1 MIFEVQHF
9 LEDYFHRRNLSDVDQ
24 YAVKLAN
31 LYARRRGKEKD
42 TAFVTAMRRLQ
53 TVFYKNNPEADRTSV
68 ERDILRRLDS
78 KFQKKKNLAA
88 DDLRFSAGF
97 DAERAKLRRL
107 PRRSI
112 AAVLNSFKHAVEAR
126 AVDTIWESRVAGR
139 LRPRP
144 EKVAQGLLSVFVM
157 RVLADGGGQLLREL
171 ASGVG
176 FVDVVVMFGAVPHLV
191 EMKILRGTF
200 SGVAQLQAYM
210 KTEKRTQGW
219 LVVFDAR
226 AHGRR
231 PSLPAVIRTKA
242 GTVNVVVIDVNPLAP
257 SRHKS
262 N

>member
-31 LYARRRGKEKD
+31 LYARRRSTEKD
-42 TAFVTAMRRLQ
+42 SAFVTAMHRLQ
-53 TVFYKNNPEADRTSV
+53 TVFYKNNPDADRASV
-68 ERDILRRLDS
+68 ERDILRRLDT
-78 KFQKKKNLAA
+78 KFQKKNLAGA
-88 DDLRFSAGF
+88 DPQFSAGF
-97 DAERAKLRRL
+97 STERAKLRRL
-107 PRRSI
+107 PRRSM
-112 AAVLNSFKHAVEAR
+112 AAVLSSFKHAVEAR
-126 AVDTIWESRVAGR
+126 AVDTIWESRAAGK

-157 RVLADGGGQLLREL
+157 KVVADGGGQLLREL

-200 SGVAQLQAYM
+200 TGVAQLQAYM
-210 KTEKRTQGW
+210 KTEKRTHGW

-226 AHGRR
+226 AHGKR
-231 PSLPAVIRTKA
+231 PALPTVIPTKA
-242 GTVNVVVIDVNPLAP
+242 GTIRVVVIDVNPLPP
-257 SRHKS
+257 SRHK
-262 N
+262 NN